1 MKKTW
6 WRVPVYC
13 LAASWICFHLEVHW
27 LLRFAIV
34 TLPDGSISSDST
46 RSLIVFAFVFVAV
59 LLIGGLVFFRKI
71 SKRELLVSAL
81 VMVALKAVVTLIAYK
96 VQGMFAIYWS
106 EFTEWS
112 IFIPQLFYRLGADI
126 TNPLPEFLRTLAP
139 LLFVAFGRGR
149 NPVAAVEAEKLPEQ
163 QTDKQED

>member
-13 LAASWICFHLEVHW
+13 LIASWICFQLEVRL

-34 TLPDGSISSDST
+34 TLPDGSISSDGT
-46 RSLIVFAFVFVAV
+46 RSLTVFAFVFVAV
-59 LLIGGLVFFRKI
+59 LLIGGLGFFRKI
-71 SKRELLVSAL
+71 SRRELLLSAFL
-81 VMVALKAVVTLIAYK
+81 MIVLDFYMMLKAWND
-96 VQGMFAIYWS
+96 QGLLAFYWA
-106 EFTEWS
+106 ELTEWS
-112 IFIPQLFYRLGADI
+112 IFISQLLYMLGMDLE
-126 TNPLPEFLRTLAP
+126 NLLPRVLRALAP

>member
-1 MKKTW
+1 M
-6 WRVPVYC
+6 YC

-71 SKRELLVSAL
+71 SK
-81 VMVALKAVVTLIAYK
+81 
-96 VQGMFAIYWS
+96 S
-106 EFTEWS
+106 E
-112 IFIPQLFYRLGADI
+112 
-126 TNPLPEFLRTLAP
+126 
-139 LLFVAFGRGR
+139 
-149 NPVAAVEAEKLPEQ
+149 EKICGEN
-163 QTDKQED
+163 

>member
-46 RSLIVFAFVFVAV
+46 RSLIIYGILFFAV
-59 LLIGGLVFFRKI
+59 LLIGGLLFFRKI
-71 SKRELLVSAL
+71 SRKELLLSAFL
-81 VMVALKAVVTLIAYK
+81 MIVLDFYMMLKAWND
-96 VQGMFAIYWS
+96 QGLLAFYWA
-106 EFTEWS
+106 ELTEWS
-112 IFIPQLFYRLGADI
+112 IFISQLFYMLGMDLE
-126 TNPLPEFLRTLAP
+126 NLLPRVLRALAP
-139 LLFVAFGRGR
+139 LLFVAFGRGW
-149 NPVAAVEAEKLPEQ
+149 NPVAAVKAEKLPEQ